1 MHEDGVG
8 AVVDEVGGQPLG
20 AVEVEPAVG
29 GERGHHGRH
38 ELADPVGGGGE
49 RGHRVGR
56 GQANSSREPRRRWSC
71 GPLAYPNG
79 PPRRVA
85 ALDRL
90 GRRGRPREVLVLW
103 HVVRFEL
110 GHLDEDTRADLE
122 RQLAALVDLDVVRFL
137 RLGRDVEDPAVTGL
151 LVGLD
156 DAAAL
161 AVYRDHP
168 DHQPVVARVR
178 ELGVTATRLDVLT
191 DDEPGALA

>member
-1 MHEDGVG
+1 M
-8 AVVDEVGGQPLG
+8 
-20 AVEVEPAVG
+20 
-29 GERGHHGRH
+29 
-38 ELADPVGGGGE
+38 
-49 RGHRVGR
+49 
-56 GQANSSREPRRRWSC
+56 
-71 GPLAYPNG
+71 
-79 PPRRVA
+79 
-85 ALDRL
+85 
-90 GRRGRPREVLVLW
+90 LW